1 MIHRIHLEEVDST
14 NNYASQN
21 RKSLD
26 LPVCISTDYQN
37 EGRGQG
43 ENSWVSERD
52 KNLLLSW
59 VFKPMELDA
68 SISFYISKVMAI
80 AISDLLETYLNNIFI
95 KWPNDI
101 LAGNRKIAGIL
112 IENTISGGHV
122 ERSTSGMGI
131 NINQDGFPEFTEGP
145 DATSLFLETGD
156 QFDPKALLEDLIEIL
171 NRWSM
176 ELDMHNFELIDQ
188 HYYNRL
194 YLYEEWGLFRSNA
207 GIFEGKIIGLEK
219 DGHLQVSGRDGKIMK
234 FAFKEIKY
242 LSL

>member
-14 NNYASQN
+14 NKYASQN
-21 RKSLD
+21 RKSLE
-26 LPVCISTDYQN
+26 LPVFISTDYQN

-43 ENSWVSERD
+43 ENSWISERE

-59 VFKPMELDA
+59 VFKPFELDA

-112 IENTISGGHV
+112 IENTISGAYV
-122 ERSTSGMGI
+122 ERSIAGMGI
-131 NINQDGFPEFTEGP
+131 NINQEEFPEFTDGP
-145 DATSLFLETGD
+145 DATSLFLETGSNNELEL
-156 QFDPKALLEDLIEIL
+156 LLEDFIEIIK
-171 NRWSM
+171 RWSM

-194 YLYEEWGLFRSNA
+194 YLYEEWGLFRSSV
-207 GIFEGKIIGLEK
+207 GIFEGKVIGVEK

-234 FAFKEIKY
+234 FAFKEIQY